1 MNTASKSGIGSTM
14 MKWLGVWVAWLVV
27 GALAFDLPQ
36 LLVKKGDVVA
46 AFDAA
51 SLQGKTYVGFWLLGS
66 VVLFAL
72 LLRAVVQRSAKP
84 PTSPDDTAAA
94 SPRRGRGRTGR

>member
-1 MNTASKSGIGSTM
+1 M
-14 MKWLGVWVAWLVV
+14 MKWLAVWVAWLVV

-36 LLVKKGDVVA
+36 LLVKKGAVVT
-46 AFDAA
+46 AFEAA
-51 SLQGKTYVGFWLLGS
+51 SPQCKTYVGFWLLGS

-84 PTSPDDTAAA
+84 PTSPDGPAAA
-94 SPRRGRGRTGR
+94 SPRRGRG

>member
-1 MNTASKSGIGSTM
+1 MNSASKSGIGSTM
-14 MKWLGVWVAWLVV
+14 MKWLGVWVAWLMA

-36 LLVKKGDVVA
+36 LLVKKGAVVT

-51 SLQGKTYVGFWLLGS
+51 SPQGKTYVGLWLLGS

-72 LLRAVVQRSAKP
+72 LLRTVFQRGAKP
-84 PTSPDDTAAA
+84 PTPPNGPAAA
-94 SPRRGRGRTGR
+94 SPRRKHG